1 MPAGHKAG
9 TAVAGLC
16 EEKLARFKVPG
27 HFLFLDPAGLPAT
40 PTGKVQKL
48 RLARRAAGH
57 IGPGQ

>member
-16 EEKLARFKVPG
+16 KEKLARFKVPG

-40 PTGKVQKL
+40 PTGKC
-48 RLARRAAGH
+48 RSSGS
-57 IGPGQ
+57 PGAPPGT